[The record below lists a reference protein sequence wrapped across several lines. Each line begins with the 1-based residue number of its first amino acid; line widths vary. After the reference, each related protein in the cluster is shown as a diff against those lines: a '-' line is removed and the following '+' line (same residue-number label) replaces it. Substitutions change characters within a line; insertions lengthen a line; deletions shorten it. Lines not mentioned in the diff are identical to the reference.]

1 MNTVRFVKSFSKG
14 QITIPKEVREALG
27 IVDEFWLKLYI
38 QNGRI
43 IAEPIEDE
51 AKVNKEEYLKKI
63 MSIKRSWD
71 LTNEIKRNREQV
83 EKRLKKN
90 AL

>member
-14 QITIPKEVREALG
+14 QITIPKEIRASLSLT
-27 IVDEFWLKLYI
+27 DEFWLKLYT

-43 IAEPIEDE
+43 IAEPIEFEKNVD
-51 AKVNKEEYLKKI
+51 KKEYLKKI
-63 MSIKRSWD
+63 MSIKGSWD
-71 LTNEIKRNREQV
+71 LTNEIRRNREEL